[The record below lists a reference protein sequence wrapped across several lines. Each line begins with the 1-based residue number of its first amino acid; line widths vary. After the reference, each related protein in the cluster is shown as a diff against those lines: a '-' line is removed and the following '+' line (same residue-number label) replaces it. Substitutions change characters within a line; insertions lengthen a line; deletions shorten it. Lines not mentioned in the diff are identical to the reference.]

1 MRFYVDTPL
10 AIDFVKARPPYSG
23 QVMSYVLRAGVM
35 TVNSELTRM
44 EGYYLAR
51 KTSDLVLRDDLD
63 IFLAPSEMLPLTR
76 PVFELAAEIRVT
88 IRCTDFSAIHLAAA
102 TVHHCDEFV
111 TRQRR
116 LARWKGVRVHVL

>member
-10 AIDFVKARPPYSG
+10 VIDFVKARPPYSG
-23 QVMSYVLRAGVM
+23 QVMSYVLRVGVM
-35 TVNSELTRM
+35 TANSELTRM

-51 KTSDLVLRDDLD
+51 KTNDPVLRDDID
-63 IFLAPSEMLPLTR
+63 IFLAPSEILPLTR

-102 TVHHCDEFV
+102 TVHQCDEFV